1 MAKLLASR
9 TAQYP
14 LCAEFEF
21 NFDDT
26 MKNTS
31 GALVDFGKTNIAAS
45 VFDMINVPEGAVIID
60 GEVVTDVAF
69 DAATYTIAVGDSAV
83 ANRYLTATD
92 KKGVG
97 RTALVPTGHRTEGKN
112 LRVTVTAADVCT
124 TGKATVRIQYVIRDR
139 AQEVCTA

>member
-1 MAKLLASR
+1 MSKLIAAR

-14 LCAEFEF
+14 LAAEFEF

-31 GALVDFGKTNIAAS
+31 GAEVDFGKTNTAAT
-45 VFDMINVPEGAVIID
+45 VFEVINVPEGAVIVG

-69 DAATYTIAVGDSAV
+69 DAATYTVAVGDAAV
-83 ANRYLTATD
+83 ADRYLAATD

-97 RTALVPTGHRTEGKN
+97 RTALVPTGFRTEGRN
-112 LRVTVTAADVCT
+112 VRVTVTAADACT
-124 TGKATVRIQYVIRDR
+124 TGKATVRIQYVLKDR